1 MQPCFEIVVYKVKG
15 HEAASSAREAARA
28 VIASYPGFRS
38 WQALTSTDDASSFAD
53 LVTWD
58 DVSHAKA
65 AGEAFHKDARLQPFV
80 AEIGQ
85 IMSMGHYA

>member
-1 MQPCFEIVVYKVKG
+1 MKTCFEIVVYTVKG

-28 VIASYPGFRS
+28 VIASYPGFRT
-38 WQALTSTDDASSFAD
+38 WQALTSTEDASSFAD

-58 DVSHAKA
+58 DISYAKA
-65 AGEAFHKDARLQPFV
+65 AGEAFQKDARLQPFV

-85 IMSMGHYA
+85 IMSMGHYS